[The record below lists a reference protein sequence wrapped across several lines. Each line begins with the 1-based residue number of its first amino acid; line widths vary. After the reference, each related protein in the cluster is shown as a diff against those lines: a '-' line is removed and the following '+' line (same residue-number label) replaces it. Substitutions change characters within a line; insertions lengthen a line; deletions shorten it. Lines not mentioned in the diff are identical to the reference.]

1 MQALPVLS
9 ALSPADGAP
18 AARPEGTRPENPL
31 ARSAQALETAFLAE
45 MLKAAGHGRV
55 APDADGGDEDAF
67 ASFMADAQAQA
78 MMARGGIGLASHI
91 ERALA
96 IRQQEGTE

>member
-1 MQALPVLS
+1 MLQSPGQLPATV
-9 ALSPADGAP
+9 
-18 AARPEGTRPENPL
+18 AAFAGSRPGMPENPL
-31 ARSAQALETAFLAE
+31 ARSAKALETAFLAE

-55 APDADGGDEDAF
+55 SPDGGEDDPF

-78 MMARGGIGLASHI
+78 IMARGGIGLASHI

-96 IRQQEGTE
+96 MRQQEVAE